1 MPDSDIKPA
10 GSEPDVSI
18 VVPLFNE
25 DESLTELTRRIGE
38 ALNGIFSYEIIFAD
52 DGSTDT
58 SWDVITG
65 LAAADERIGGVRLRR
80 NYGKSTALDQ
90 AFRRVRGRVVVTMDA
105 DLQDDPFEVPEL
117 VGMIDSGYD
126 LVSGWKKIRH
136 DPVSKTIPS
145 RFFNFTTSLVT
156 GIKLHDFNCG
166 LKAYRREVVERLE
179 LYGEMHRYI
188 PLLAYWDGY
197 KKIGEKVVKHHPRKY
212 GESKF
217 GLSRFINGFL
227 DLITLIFIN
236 RYLQKPMHFFGTL
249 GVLSLVA
256 GGIITAY
263 LAVMRLF
270 YDQYLTNRPML
281 LFGILFLVLG
291 VQFFTIGLFGEMLYK
306 HKNSGDHQKVNLSG
320 EISTGQQ
327 PKKSSPRG
335 NAGGTGQ

>member
-1 MPDSDIKPA
+1 LSTIEIKP
-10 GSEPDVSI
+10 GHTHPDVSV
-18 VVPLFNE
+18 VVPLLNE
-25 DESLTELTRRIGE
+25 DESLAELTGRIRQ
-38 ALNGIFSYEIIFAD
+38 ALDGKLGYEIIFVD
-52 DGSTDT
+52 DGSTDS
-58 SWDVITG
+58 SWEVISG
-65 LAAADERIGGVRLRR
+65 LAATDERVGGIRLRR

-90 AFRRVRGRVVVTMDA
+90 AFRRVKGRVVVTMDA
-105 DLQDDPFEVPEL
+105 DLQDDPFEIPEL

-126 LVSGWKKIRH
+126 LVSGWKKVRH

-156 GIKLHDFNCG
+156 GIRLHDFNCG

-188 PLLAYWDGY
+188 PLLAFWDGY
-197 KKIGEKVVKHHPRKY
+197 KKIGEKVVQHHPRKF

-227 DLITLIFIN
+227 DLVTLIFIN

-249 GVLSLVA
+249 GVVSLIA

-263 LAVMRLF
+263 LTVMRLF
-270 YDQYLTNRPML
+270 FDQYLTNRPML

-306 HKNSGDHQKVNLSG
+306 HRNNGDNEKVNIKDEIRSRSRSSQNITEEDSG
-320 EISTGQQ
+320 GQ
-327 PKKSSPRG
+327 G
-335 NAGGTGQ
+335 

>member
-1 MPDSDIKPA
+1 LSTIEIKPVTA
-10 GSEPDVSI
+10 EPDVSV
-18 VVPLFNE
+18 VVPLLNE
-25 DESLTELTRRIGE
+25 DESLTELTGRIGQ
-38 ALNGIFSYEIIFAD
+38 ALDGKLGYEIIFVD
-52 DGSTDT
+52 DGSTDS
-58 SWDVITG
+58 SWEVITG
-65 LAAADERIGGVRLRR
+65 LAAANERIAGIRLRR

-90 AFRRVRGRVVVTMDA
+90 AFRRVKGRVVVTMDA
-105 DLQDDPFEVPEL
+105 DLQDDPFEIPAL
-117 VGMIDSGYD
+117 VGMIDSGFD
-126 LVSGWKKIRH
+126 LVSGWKKVRH

-145 RFFNFTTSLVT
+145 RFFNFITSLVT
-156 GIKLHDFNCG
+156 GIRLHDFNCG

-197 KKIGEKVVKHHPRKY
+197 KKIGEKVVQHHPRKF

-227 DLITLIFIN
+227 DLVTLIFIN

-249 GVLSLVA
+249 GVVSLIA

-263 LAVMRLF
+263 LTVMRLF

-306 HKNSGDHQKVNLSG
+306 HRNNGDNEKVNIND
-320 EISTGQQ
+320 EIRSRYRTNQNIPDHDTG
-327 PKKSSPRG
+327 
-335 NAGGTGQ
+335 GQG

>member
-1 MPDSDIKPA
+1 MSTIEIKP
-10 GSEPDVSI
+10 GNTEPDVSV
-18 VVPLFNE
+18 VVPLLNE
-25 DESLTELTRRIGE
+25 DESLTELTGRIGQ
-38 ALNGIFSYEIIFAD
+38 ALDGKLGYEIIFVD
-52 DGSTDT
+52 DGSTDS
-58 SWDVITG
+58 SWEVITG
-65 LAAADERIGGVRLRR
+65 LAAADERIGGIRLRR

-90 AFRRVRGRVVVTMDA
+90 AFRRVKGRVVVTMDA
-105 DLQDDPFEVPEL
+105 DLQDDPFEIPAL
-117 VGMIDSGYD
+117 VGMIDSGFD
-126 LVSGWKKIRH
+126 LVSGWKKVRH

-145 RFFNFTTSLVT
+145 RFFNFITSMVT
-156 GIKLHDFNCG
+156 GIRLHDFNCG

-197 KKIGEKVVKHHPRKY
+197 KKIGEKVVQHHPRKF

-227 DLITLIFIN
+227 DLVTLIFIN

-249 GVLSLVA
+249 GVLSLIA

-263 LAVMRLF
+263 LTVMRLF
-270 YDQYLTNRPML
+270 FDQYLTNRPML

-306 HKNSGDHQKVNLSG
+306 HRNNGENQKVNIKD
-320 EISTGQQ
+320 EIRSRSRSSQNPSDHDTG
-327 PKKSSPRG
+327 
-335 NAGGTGQ
+335 GQG

>member
-1 MPDSDIKPA
+1 LSTIEIKP
-10 GSEPDVSI
+10 GNTEPDVSV
-18 VVPLFNE
+18 VVPLLNE
-25 DESLTELTRRIGE
+25 DESLTELNGRIRE
-38 ALNGIFSYEIIFAD
+38 ALDGKLVYEIIFVD
-52 DGSTDT
+52 DGSTDS
-58 SWDVITG
+58 SWEVITG
-65 LAAADERIGGVRLRR
+65 LAASDEHIAGIRLRR

-90 AFRRVRGRVVVTMDA
+90 AFRRVRGRVVITMDA
-105 DLQDDPFEVPEL
+105 DLQDDPFEIPAL

-126 LVSGWKKIRH
+126 LVSGWKKVRH

-197 KKIGEKVVKHHPRKY
+197 KRIGEKVVQHHPRKF

-227 DLITLIFIN
+227 DLVTLIFIN

-249 GVLSLVA
+249 GVASLIA
-256 GGIITAY
+256 GGMITVY
-263 LAVMRLF
+263 LTVMRLF

-306 HKNSGDHQKVNLSG
+306 HRNNGENQKVNIKD
-320 EISTGQQ
+320 EIRSRSRSNQNSPKDYTGA
-327 PKKSSPRG
+327 KG
-335 NAGGTGQ
+335 

>member
-1 MPDSDIKPA
+1 LSTIEIKPVTA
-10 GSEPDVSI
+10 EPDVSV
-18 VVPLFNE
+18 VVPLLNE
-25 DESLTELTRRIGE
+25 DESLTELTGRIGQ
-38 ALNGIFSYEIIFAD
+38 ALDGKLGYEIIFVD
-52 DGSTDT
+52 DGSTDS
-58 SWDVITG
+58 SWEVITG
-65 LAAADERIGGVRLRR
+65 LAAANERIAGIRLRR

-90 AFRRVRGRVVVTMDA
+90 AFRRVKGRVVVTMDA
-105 DLQDDPFEVPEL
+105 DLQDDPFEIPAL
-117 VGMIDSGYD
+117 VGLIDSGFD
-126 LVSGWKKIRH
+126 LVSGWKKVRH

-145 RFFNFTTSLVT
+145 RFFNFITSLVT
-156 GIKLHDFNCG
+156 GIRLHDFNCG

-197 KKIGEKVVKHHPRKY
+197 KKIGEKVVQHHPRKF

-227 DLITLIFIN
+227 DLVTLIFIN

-249 GVLSLVA
+249 GVVSLIA

-263 LAVMRLF
+263 LTVMRLF

-306 HKNSGDHQKVNLSG
+306 HRNNGDNEKVNIND
-320 EISTGQQ
+320 EIRSRYRTNQNIPGHDTG
-327 PKKSSPRG
+327 
-335 NAGGTGQ
+335 GQG